1 MEDRWL
7 SVDEIADYLGVAK
20 DTIYTWVTAKG
31 MPGHKVGRFWKFTP
45 LVVMILTT
53 RSLVVNKQRSDQ
65 ENDKMNDQAQVSKAP
80 ECALEEGKIFDYITG
95 KPVKD
100 SDKEQVRQRIARA
113 IIHEYGI
120 AAEDIEPD
128 FKLKAQG
135 KNRKLDLAIFK
146 PGQPHTV
153 DNLYRMVV
161 IGLWAMTHSVSKGVP
176 LGECD
181 EQIR

>member
-1 MEDRWL
+1 M
-7 SVDEIADYLGVAK
+7 
-20 DTIYTWVTAKG
+20 
-31 MPGHKVGRFWKFTP
+31 
-45 LVVMILTT
+45 
-53 RSLVVNKQRSDQ
+53 NKQRSDQ
-65 ENDKMNDQAQVSKAP
+65 ENDKMNDQDQVSKAP

-161 IGLWAMTHSVSKGVP
+161 VEKEPKIGTKGAYRMRDPDEARKEFELLEIVMA
-176 LGECD
+176 EVESCD
-181 EQIR
+181 YGL